1 MKRFLAVIA
10 LWCGLGTAAGAEAI
24 SPRAAIG
31 LAGEQRMMSQ
41 RIVKAWCQ
49 IGLNVQPTVARQQF
63 EEASRHFESN
73 LQQLGTVAT
82 SPAAAAALA
91 KLSDAWRAFRPQ
103 AQGAISKERALP
115 LSRAAEPVLAAAER
129 LTQVLQDEASISAGR
144 LINAAGRQ
152 RMLSQRLAKAYM
164 MFTWGV
170 GGTEVQ
176 HELEQTSNELG
187 GGLERLLAAPE
198 NTPEIRAQLEE
209 LQLQWTWLK
218 TAVESEGALSYRLI
232 VSESSEEMLELSQ
245 QLVAQY
251 QQLAR

>member
-1 MKRFLAVIA
+1 MKKILIMVA
-10 LWCGLGTAAGAEAI
+10 LWCGLGAVARADGL
-24 SPRAAIG
+24 SPYAAIG
-31 LAGEQRMMSQ
+31 VAGEQRMVSQ

-49 IGLNVQPTVARQQF
+49 VGLNVQPTDARRQLDEAIRRFEGNLRQLALVA
-63 EEASRHFESN
+63 
-73 LQQLGTVAT
+73 V
-82 SPAAAAALA
+82 SPASAAALDG
-91 KLSDAWRAFRPQ
+91 LNQSWQAFLPQ
-103 AQGAISKERALP
+103 ARGVIGKERALA

-129 LTQVLQDEASISAGR
+129 LTQVLQDEASLSAGR

-164 MFTWGV
+164 MFAWGV
-170 GGTEVQ
+170 GGAEVQ
-176 HELEQTSNELG
+176 HELEQTANELG

-218 TAVESEGALSYRLI
+218 TAVDTEGALSYRLI
-232 VSESSEEMLELSQ
+232 VAEASEEMLVLSQ